1 MSRKDV
7 SEPNVCFTKEK
18 KRENQK
24 HIFFVS
30 IAFDAIHLVAAAL
43 HRHRG
48 VVAVVAVAE
57 V

>member
-1 MSRKDV
+1 MFV
-7 SEPNVCFTKEK
+7 SQKK
-18 KRENQK
+18 KREKIKN
-24 HIFFVS
+24 IFFFVS

-48 VVAVVAVAE
+48 VVVVVAVAE

>member
-48 VVAVVAVAE
+48 VVVVVAVAE